1 MNSHFKK
8 AWLQEPARLPV
19 VGQGNNLVPTVH
31 VTDLA
36 RMVKKIYESKPERQF
51 IFGIDTT
58 KKPTQ
63 KNLIFAISNGIGTG
77 LVE

>member
-1 MNSHFKK
+1 
-8 AWLQEPARLPV
+8 LQEPARLPV

-36 RMVKKIYESKPERQF
+36 RMVKKIYETKPERQY

-58 KKPTQ
+58 KKPT
-63 KNLIFAISNGIGTG
+63 
-77 LVE
+77 